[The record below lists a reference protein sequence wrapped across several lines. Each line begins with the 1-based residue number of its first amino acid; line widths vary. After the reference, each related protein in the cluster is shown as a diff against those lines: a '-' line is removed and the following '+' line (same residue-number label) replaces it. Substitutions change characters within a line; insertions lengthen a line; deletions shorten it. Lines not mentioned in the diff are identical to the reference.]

1 MKMETSPILATDGR
15 RGATKIM
22 QLSNGQWAH
31 TSGTNILSNSDLL
44 STFYNKY
51 SIKKCCLQYPCRL
64 SFVYPDMHRIKSLS
78 NKASALVSN

>member
-1 MKMETSPILATDGR
+1 METSPILATDGR

-51 SIKKCCLQYPCRL
+51 SIKNVVFNIR
-64 SFVYPDMHRIKSLS
+64 VD
-78 NKASALVSN
+78 LVSYTRTCYA